1 MTNASNAVPTP
12 LTITGLKTPNTVAHA
27 VIRALK
33 RHGVVC
39 TFGQSLPTMIQLSAE
54 HGGIKQIAYRT
65 ENAGGYMADAY
76 ARVSGKP
83 GIVTAQN
90 GPAAALLVAPLG
102 EALKASIPMIALV
115 QDVSRLHHDKNA
127 FQDLDHIGMFSSVAK
142 WVRRVGD
149 ASRVDDYVDQAFA
162 MACSG
167 RPGPVV
173 LLLPS
178 DLLLEPAGE
187 TGRRA
192 SLGHFPLDP
201 VVAATESVHRA
212 ADLLSKAKRPL
223 VIAGG
228 GVHLSHAHLALTRLM
243 DEAHLPVAT
252 TVMGKGC
259 VDERHPLAVGVVGYF
274 MGPNGATRYQR
285 DLVGQAD
292 VVLLVGNRTNQNG
305 TDSWQLYPKDAT
317 FIHLDIDG
325 TEVGR
330 NYEALRLVG
339 DARLTLD
346 ALADALGQCDLQQ
359 RAAARAAVE
368 GSIAKARENY
378 LKESESVR
386 VSAQSP
392 IRPERVMHELQKR
405 LTAQSIV
412 VADASYSSIWIANC
426 LTSLASGMR
435 FITPRGLAGLGW
447 GFPMALGA
455 KVARP
460 DSDVFCLVGDGG
472 FGHVWSELE
481 TARRMGIK
489 VTLLLLNN
497 GILGYQK
504 HAENVK
510 FGEHTS
516 AVDFYPVDHAAIARS
531 CGCMGVRVSDPAQ
544 LAKALE
550 DAAKSEVT
558 TLIEI
563 MTDENAFPPI
573 TFYTANVK

>member
-33 RHGVVC
+33 RHGVAC

-83 GIVTAQN
+83 GVVTAQN

-102 EALKASIPMIALV
+102 EALKASIPVIALV

-127 FQDLDHIGMFSSVAK
+127 FQDLDHIGMFSPVAK

-178 DLLLEPAGE
+178 DLLLEPAVE

-201 VVAATESVHRA
+201 VVAATESVRRA

-243 DEAHLPVAT
+243 DEAYLPVAT
-252 TVMGKGC
+252 TVMGKGS

-285 DLVGQAD
+285 DLVAQAD

-359 RAAARAAVE
+359 RSTARAAIE

-378 LKESESVR
+378 LKESEPVR
-386 VSAQSP
+386 ISAQSP

-544 LAKALE
+544 LAQALE

-558 TLIEI
+558 TLIEV

>member
-1 MTNASNAVPTP
+1 
-12 LTITGLKTPNTVAHA
+12 
-27 VIRALK
+27 
-33 RHGVVC
+33 
-39 TFGQSLPTMIQLSAE
+39 
-54 HGGIKQIAYRT
+54 
-65 ENAGGYMADAY
+65 
-76 ARVSGKP
+76 
-83 GIVTAQN
+83 
-90 GPAAALLVAPLG
+90 
-102 EALKASIPMIALV
+102 
-115 QDVSRLHHDKNA
+115 
-127 FQDLDHIGMFSSVAK
+127 
-142 WVRRVGD
+142 VRR
-149 ASRVDDYVDQAFA
+149 
-162 MACSG
+162 ACLG
-167 RPGPVV
+167 RY
-173 LLLPS
+173 
-178 DLLLEPAGE
+178 
-187 TGRRA
+187 
-192 SLGHFPLDP
+192 PLDP
-201 VVAATESVHRA
+201 VVASNDSIRQA
-212 ADLLSKAKRPL
+212 AELLAKAKRPV

-252 TVMGKGC
+252 TVMGKGS
-259 VDERHPLAVGVVGYF
+259 VDERHALALGVVGYF
-274 MGPNGATRYQR
+274 MGPNGATRHQR
-285 DLVGQAD
+285 DLVAQAD

-305 TDSWQLYPKDAT
+305 TDSWQLYPKEAT

-346 ALADALGQCDLQQ
+346 ALAEALSQCDLSA
-359 RAAARAAVE
+359 RKAARATLQS
-368 GSIAKARENY
+368 GIAKAKEGY
-378 LKESESVR
+378 LKESEPVR
-386 VSAQSP
+386 LSMQSP
-392 IRPERVMHELQKR
+392 IRPERLMHELQKR
-405 LTAQSIV
+405 LTADSIV

-460 DSDVFCLVGDGG
+460 QSDVFCLVGDGG

-531 CGCMGVRVSDPAQ
+531 CGCMGVRVTDPAQ
-544 LAKALE
+544 LAQALE
-550 DAAKSEVT
+550 EAAKSDVT
-558 TLIEI
+558 TLIEV

-573 TFYTANVK
+573 TFYTASVK

>member
-102 EALKASIPMIALV
+102 EALKASIPVIALV

-127 FQDLDHIGMFSSVAK
+127 FQDLDHISMFTPVAK

-149 ASRVDDYVDQAFA
+149 ASRVDDYIDQAFA

-178 DLLLEPAGE
+178 DLLLEPAVE

-192 SLGHFPLDP
+192 SLGYFPLDP
-201 VVAATESVHRA
+201 VVAATESVRRA

-252 TVMGKGC
+252 TVMGKGS

-285 DLVGQAD
+285 DLVVQAD

-325 TEVGR
+325 AEVGR

-346 ALADALGQCDLQQ
+346 ALADALGQCDLKH
-359 RAAARAAVE
+359 RSAARSEIE
-368 GSIAKARENY
+368 GSIVKARDNY
-378 LKESESVR
+378 LKESEPVR
-386 VSAQSP
+386 ISAQSP
-392 IRPERVMHELQKR
+392 IRPERVMHELQRR

-426 LTSLASGMR
+426 LVSLASGMR

-460 DSDVFCLVGDGG
+460 NSDVFCLVGDGG

-544 LAKALE
+544 LAQALE